1 MRAPVLGIVGPGA
14 TARPDDLRH
23 AEELA
28 RLAAAEQW
36 VVACGGVDSGVMR
49 AASRGA
55 RAAGG
60 IVLGI
65 LPGDQA
71 ADANEHVTIA
81 VATSLGQARNNVLIL
96 TSDVV
101 AVCGMSAGTASEVAL
116 ALRAGRPLV
125 FVSVDE
131 VTERFYA
138 GLALEGTLAFVRTPA
153 EALAAVLRPVA
164 ARIISSR
171 SGAH

>member
-1 MRAPVLGIVGPGA
+1 VRAPVLGIVGPGA
-14 TARPDDLRH
+14 TARPDDLRN

-28 RLAAAEQW
+28 RLAAVEQW
-36 VVACGGVDSGVMR
+36 VVASGGVASGVME

-65 LPGDQA
+65 LPGAETA
-71 ADANEHVTIA
+71 AANEHVTIA
-81 VATSLGQARNNVLIL
+81 VATSLGQARNNVLVL

-101 AVCGMSAGTASEVAL
+101 AVCGISAGTASEVAL

-125 FVSVDE
+125 FIAADHR
-131 VTERFYA
+131 TEDFYA
-138 GLALEGTLAFVRTPA
+138 GLPPDGTLAFVRTPE
-153 EALAAVLRPVA
+153 EALGAVLRPVA
-164 ARIISSR
+164 ARIVSAGP
-171 SGAH
+171 GAH